1 MKHPSLLIF
10 FILIS
15 LTLQSQV
22 VADFI
27 LPDTICVGKTVNIK
41 NLTTGGSRFY
51 WSFCSGNTSVDPIG
65 SVLGGTSGFLGGPAY
80 ITLAQDGDSCYS
92 FVTNHVNQS
101 VTVINH
107 GISYSNDALSIKNIP
122 IPGMKMDSS
131 QGIQVKYDN
140 GTWFGFLVCDFL
152 LIRMD
157 FGNSLS
163 NTPSIFVLNTIT
175 GMWSLHGLQIWHEN
189 NQRWVG
195 ITTSSWGNSV
205 WNIDFGNSLA
215 NTGPVFTDITRGF
228 SFSQPGPLSIV
239 SENNN
244 YYCFIVNALNSTLC
258 RGDFGSSL
266 MNKPGWKDLG
276 VVCNSD
282 ARGIMLI
289 RDCQQTNGFMTRYLP
304 SGKLLYRLQMPQ
316 GITGPVSTVSIGNIG
331 NLDLPQQFSEITRVK
346 DTVYTFICSQAT
358 TMITRLSF
366 ITCKNSS
373 VPSSA
378 LYDPPPYSYDS
389 AGIYNVR
396 LIVNEGQPDQQNVCK
411 HIVVV
416 DKPPVHLGP
425 DRILCPGISAFLDAG
440 ANCDTVLWSTG
451 DTTRRIK
458 VTQPGTYWVNVSK
471 FGCWGGDTVTV
482 GLYPL
487 IPTKLKPDTTL
498 CQGQKY
504 LLNPGKNY
512 KSLLWNNGDTT
523 STMLINTGGTYWVHT
538 VDTNNCPGAD
548 TVTITMK
555 PAINVNLVH
564 DTAVCT
570 KNAVILN
577 ASVPGATYLWQDGS
591 TESFYSVTDPG
602 VYWVRV
608 SRDGCA
614 VVDTSLVHDCN
625 NDIYFPNA
633 FSPNGDGLNDYFR
646 PIGPALSKFTLTVF
660 DRWGQQIFTTNDSER
675 GWDGTYKG
683 VICPAGNYS
692 FIATYELAFSPGVS
706 GKKGGTVILVR

>member
-266 MNKPGWKDLG
+266 M
-276 VVCNSD
+276 
-282 ARGIMLI
+282 
-289 RDCQQTNGFMTRYLP
+289 
-304 SGKLLYRLQMPQ
+304 
-316 GITGPVSTVSIGNIG
+316 
-331 NLDLPQQFSEITRVK
+331 
-346 DTVYTFICSQAT
+346 
-358 TMITRLSF
+358 
-366 ITCKNSS
+366 
-373 VPSSA
+373 
-378 LYDPPPYSYDS
+378 
-389 AGIYNVR
+389 
-396 LIVNEGQPDQQNVCK
+396 
-411 HIVVV
+411 
-416 DKPPVHLGP
+416 
-425 DRILCPGISAFLDAG
+425 
-440 ANCDTVLWSTG
+440 
-451 DTTRRIK
+451 
-458 VTQPGTYWVNVSK
+458 
-471 FGCWGGDTVTV
+471 
-482 GLYPL
+482 
-487 IPTKLKPDTTL
+487 
-498 CQGQKY
+498 
-504 LLNPGKNY
+504 
-512 KSLLWNNGDTT
+512 
-523 STMLINTGGTYWVHT
+523 
-538 VDTNNCPGAD
+538 
-548 TVTITMK
+548 
-555 PAINVNLVH
+555 
-564 DTAVCT
+564 
-570 KNAVILN
+570 
-577 ASVPGATYLWQDGS
+577 
-591 TESFYSVTDPG
+591 
-602 VYWVRV
+602 
-608 SRDGCA
+608 
-614 VVDTSLVHDCN
+614 
-625 NDIYFPNA
+625 
-633 FSPNGDGLNDYFR
+633 
-646 PIGPALSKFTLTVF
+646 
-660 DRWGQQIFTTNDSER
+660 
-675 GWDGTYKG
+675 
-683 VICPAGNYS
+683 
-692 FIATYELAFSPGVS
+692 
-706 GKKGGTVILVR
+706 